1 VLSGSLP
8 AQNQET
14 RIVEQSCNVLNEIM
28 AIPASSIP
36 QSMFSD
42 ARGLVIIPNMVKGGF
57 VVGVKHGKGVA
68 VIKDESGAWRPPV
81 FVSMTG
87 GSVGWQ
93 AGLQA
98 TDVVLVFR
106 TQKSVQGLMSGKF
119 TIGAD
124 AAAAAGPVGRQ
135 ATAATDAQLKA
146 EILSYSRSR
155 GLFAGLSVDG
165 SALTVDNAANQV
177 YYQGTGMTPAGTVV
191 GENAQ
196 LPPSA
201 VKLLQQVAV
210 YSAPPQPQNP
220 VLQPGAQPG
229 VPMEGSVATNPTPAV
244 GQPLPL
250 TQPEPSLVGPP
261 GPAPNAAA
269 QPPAP
274 GSQAAIEAENSTRLK
289 LAGASQ
295 QLQTLVDNTWKQFL
309 SLPAEV
315 YQGNVPPS
323 IESLA
328 AALARYDAVAG
339 NPQYAALVQR
349 AEFQTAHT
357 LLKQYL
363 ASRKSNTAAVG
374 LTLPPPPTMPTGQ
387 NPVSNGRY

>member
-1 VLSGSLP
+1 MKTFQRAPLFASVIIPLLLVSSLA

-14 RIVEQSCNVLNEIM
+14 TIVEQSTNVLNEIM

-36 QSMFSD
+36 QSMLKD

-98 TDVVLVFR
+98 TDVILVFR

-135 ATAATDAQLKA
+135 ASAATDAQLKS

-155 GLFAGLSVDG
+155 GLFAGLSLDG
-165 SALTVDNAANQV
+165 SALSVDNASNQV
-177 YYQGTGMTPAGTVV
+177 YYYGTGMTATGTVV

-210 YSAPPQPQNP
+210 YSAPAQPQAPTPQPGMP
-220 VLQPGAQPG
+220 IEGAPAPGAPA
-229 VPMEGSVATNPTPAV
+229 VASPLGSAPAV
-244 GQPLPL
+244 GVQ
-250 TQPEPSLVGPP
+250 S
-261 GPAPNAAA
+261 
-269 QPPAP
+269 PAP
-274 GSQAAIEAENSTRLK
+274 GSPAAIEAENGIRLK
-289 LAGASQ
+289 LAGSSH
-295 QLQTLVDNTWKQFL
+295 QLQLLVDNNWKQFL
-309 SLPAEV
+309 SLPTEV
-315 YQGNVPPS
+315 YQGNIPPT
-323 IESLA
+323 IDSLS
-328 AALARYDAVAG
+328 AALKRYDAVQG
-339 NPQYAALVQR
+339 NAQYAALVER
-349 AEFQTAHT
+349 PEFKTTHE
-357 LLKQYL
+357 LLQQYIN
-363 ASRKSNTAAVG
+363 SRKANTAGAG
-374 LTLPPPPTMPTGQ
+374 LTLPPPPAVESGA